1 LKDRRGLH
9 GLRRR
14 WRPENSALV
23 VGCGVVVVVVGAAVA
38 VAVAVVAVVVGN

>member
-1 LKDRRGLH
+1 MKDRRGLH

-23 VGCGVVVVVVGAAVA
+23 VGRGVVVVVVGAAVA
-38 VAVAVVAVVVGN
+38 VAVVAVVVGN